1 MDTNSTTPSTNS
13 KPPSLYSTTSSVTL
27 IPDQPPTDTTLATTT
42 SSELPR
48 YTRITPTGVPP
59 NPSAQPKPK
68 SALTKL
74 FGKLQSPAVKQSV
87 AARERELLEE
97 ERTGLKKTTFGGA
110 ASDAGPATAA
120 HYAWSGSGPGLV

>member
-1 MDTNSTTPSTNS
+1 MDTNSTTPSTNP
-13 KPPSLYSTTSSVTL
+13 KPPSLHSTTSSVTL
-27 IPDQPPTDTTLATTT
+27 IPDQPPTDGSKATATG
-42 SSELPR
+42 SELPQ

-68 SALTKL
+68 SAFGKL
-74 FGKLQSPAVKQSV
+74 FGKLQSPAVQQSV

-97 ERTGLKKTTFGGA
+97 ERTGLKKTTVGSA

-120 HYAWSGSGPGLV
+120 HYAFSGAGPGLV

>member
-1 MDTNSTTPSTNS
+1 MDTNSTTPSTNPKS
-13 KPPSLYSTTSSVTL
+13 PSLYSTTSSATL
-27 IPDQPPTDTTLATTT
+27 IPDDTPQATTS

-120 HYAWSGSGPGLV
+120 HYAFSGSGPGLV